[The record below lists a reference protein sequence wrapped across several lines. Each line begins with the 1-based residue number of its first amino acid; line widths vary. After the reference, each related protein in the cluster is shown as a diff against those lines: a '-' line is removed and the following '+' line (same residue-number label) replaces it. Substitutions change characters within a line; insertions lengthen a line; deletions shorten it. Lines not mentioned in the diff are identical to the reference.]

1 MDILT
6 NSDGNRTTP
15 SYVSFGDERLIGD
28 AAKNQ
33 AARNPENTV
42 YDAKRLLGRKF
53 ADTEVQQDLRLL
65 GFQVQPDDKVNLRSI
80 LINI

>member
-1 MDILT
+1 VDILT